1 MDLPSH
7 GMYFSILFGLLFL
20 VPLIQISKMSNPNDI
35 TLSNPSKM
43 FEYEKFSR
51 QVDTCDDVNELRKLL
66 KSYYKLY
73 LKQQEVVS
81 ELKI

>member
-1 MDLPSH
+1 MELLSH
-7 GMYFSILFGLLFL
+7 YTYFSILFGHLFL
-20 VPLIQISKMSNPNDI
+20 VPSIQITKMNNPNDI

-51 QVDTCDDVNELRKLL
+51 MVDTCDDVNELRKLV
-66 KSYYKLY
+66 KSSYKLY

-81 ELKI
+81 YY